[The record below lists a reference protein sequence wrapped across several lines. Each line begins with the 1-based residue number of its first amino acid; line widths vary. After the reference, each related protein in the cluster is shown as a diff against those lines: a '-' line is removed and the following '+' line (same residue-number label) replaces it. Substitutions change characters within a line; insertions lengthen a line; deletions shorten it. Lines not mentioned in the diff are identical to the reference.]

1 VAQRNLDESRR
12 GSNILLACMA
22 SGFGGLAGCLYI
34 SLKA

>member
-12 GSNILLACMA
+12 GTNILLARMA
-22 SGFGGLAGCLYI
+22 SGFGGPYI